1 VKSSSAERAS
11 DHVQERNLAPAHSV
25 LEDQRIAIVIDVQNM
40 FYSAKSIFKK
50 KLNFDLLVRTIT
62 RGRRLVRAIAYIVKS
77 PEVDQTKFV
86 DFLDSIGVEVK
97 VKDLKVRPD
106 GTSKGDWDMGIAI
119 DSINLSPK
127 VDVIAL
133 VSGDGDFT
141 VLAQKLQ
148 ALGVKVEV
156 YAFPSSTAEELRS
169 VADYY
174 YPLDADMLLF

>member
-1 VKSSSAERAS
+1 MEQG
-11 DHVQERNLAPAHSV
+11 QERSLAPAQNV
-25 LEDQRIAIVIDVQNM
+25 LEDQRIAIFIDVQNM

-50 KLNFDLLVRTIT
+50 KLNFDLLVHTIA
-62 RGRRLVRAIAYIVKS
+62 RGRRLVRAVAYIVQS
-77 PEVDQTKFV
+77 PEVDQTKFIE
-86 DFLDSIGVEVK
+86 FLDSIGVEVK
-97 VKDLKVRPD
+97 IKALKVRPD

-119 DSINLSPK
+119 DTINLASK

-141 VLAQKLQ
+141 VLVQKLQ

-156 YAFPSSTAEELRS
+156 YAFPSSTAEELRKI
-169 VADYY
+169 ADYY